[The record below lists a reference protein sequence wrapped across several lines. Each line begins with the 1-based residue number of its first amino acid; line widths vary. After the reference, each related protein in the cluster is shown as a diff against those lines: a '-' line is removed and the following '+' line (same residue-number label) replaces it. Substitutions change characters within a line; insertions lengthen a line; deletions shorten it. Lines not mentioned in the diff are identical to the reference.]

1 MGLAAPVFPWGAG
14 RFEAK
19 GKEAWS
25 MHESI
30 MTMNLRLGSMRAALA
45 IWREQVLPVLKT
57 QPGLVHI
64 GLMPDGA
71 LQRLTVTSVWE
82 RKSDKELAEAQ
93 GRYLQAMRELE
104 RYLVPGAEPAWVGNM
119 GMARN

>member
-1 MGLAAPVFPWGAG
+1 
-14 RFEAK
+14 
-19 GKEAWS
+19 
-25 MHESI
+25 
-30 MTMNLRLGSMRAALA
+30 
-45 IWREQVLPVLKT
+45 
-57 QPGLVHI
+57 
-64 GLMPDGA
+64 MPDGA